1 MIVICIVGICSFSFL
16 SAQNLADNVM
26 AERRDSLRISTTTNF
41 SRRLDKFSSS
51 RFYQMMYIGIPLMVG
66 GLIVKM
72 RTIIFEVYVTTIC
85 PVSIVIWMIIC
96 NMPLL
101 Q

>member
-1 MIVICIVGICSFSFL
+1 
-16 SAQNLADNVM
+16 M
-26 AERRDSLRISTTTNF
+26 AERGDSLRISTTTNF

-51 RFYQMMYIGIPLMVG
+51 RFYQMTYIGVPLIVG
-66 GLIVKM
+66 GLIVK
-72 RTIIFEVYVTTIC
+72 REDDHFRGLRNEYL

-101 Q
+101 R

>member
-1 MIVICIVGICSFSFL
+1 MDRVMKMIVICIVGICSFSFL

-51 RFYQMMYIGIPLMVG
+51 RFYQMMYIGIPLMAG
-66 GLIVKM
+66 GLIVKNEDDHF
-72 RTIIFEVYVTTIC
+72 RGLRNDYLR
-85 PVSIVIWMIIC
+85 
-96 NMPLL
+96 N
-101 Q
+101 